1 MWVCV
6 LIPLQNHLNL
16 SCVRLGNFLPIL
28 GQNLNPE
35 VISVC
40 NNATWAIGEL
50 AIQLGAETNQFIPQ
64 VLEKLITIINK
75 PHTPKTLL
83 ENTGVVNWFNM
94 LY

>member
-1 MWVCV
+1 MTTTC
-6 LIPLQNHLNL
+6 LQSIPYNTG
-16 SCVRLGNFLPIL
+16 SFLPIL

-64 VLEKLITIINK
+64 VLDKLITIINK

-83 ENTGVVNWFNM
+83 ENTGRHGNCLIVHQ
-94 LY
+94 LQ